1 MSSFAPLLPSSASRY
16 RGNQLDLCLLLC
28 AATVVQQLASFPSL
42 CKCLRV
48 QVLNRPQ
55 PLVARL
61 EDSLSASWNSF
72 FSFSPPLRPV
82 VLPSSSF
89 SSLPFPSLSSF
100 LLLWSY
106 RSSLLLARKKHFYDI
121 ALINKSSFTIHST
134 FKVKIKIEQNYILGI
149 CHNRIVAICKCKCSQ
164 IPVTAQWECQLCVRC
179 KRQSGIK
186 CGLAAHICHFFQL
199 TVGNPVCR
207 DKKCRILMFR
217 NKKCHI
223 LKFRDKTVLNNV
235 NGY

>member
-1 MSSFAPLLPSSASRY
+1 MSSFAPLLPSSVSRCH
-16 RGNQLDLCLLLC
+16 GNQLDLCLLLC

-48 QVLNRPQ
+48 QVPNRPQ

-61 EDSLSASWNSF
+61 EDSLSASWNFF
-72 FSFSPPLRPV
+72 FSFSPPLHPV
-82 VLPSSSF
+82 VLPFSSF

-134 FKVKIKIEQNYILGI
+134 FKVKIKIEQNDILGI
-149 CHNRIVAICKCKCSQ
+149 CHNRSVAICKCKCSQ
-164 IPVTAQWECQLCVRC
+164 IPVTAQWECQPCGCVRC

-186 CGLAAHICHFFQL
+186 CGVGSQRTFVVFSAHSAESSFSQQKVPYFNVSRQNR
-199 TVGNPVCR
+199 V
-207 DKKCRILMFR
+207 
-217 NKKCHI
+217 
-223 LKFRDKTVLNNV
+223 NNV

>member
-1 MSSFAPLLPSSASRY
+1 MSSFAPLLPSSVSRS
-16 RGNQLDLCLLLC
+16 RGNQLDLLLC

-61 EDSLSASWNSF
+61 EDSLSASWNFF
-72 FSFSPPLRPV
+72 FSFSPPLHPV

-89 SSLPFPSLSSF
+89 SSLPFPSLSFF

-106 RSSLLLARKKHFYDI
+106 QSSLLLARKKHFYDI

-134 FKVKIKIEQNYILGI
+134 FKVKIKIEQNDILGI
-149 CHNRIVAICKCKCSQ
+149 CHNRSVAICKCSQ
-164 IPVTAQWECQLCVRC
+164 IPVTTQWECQPCVRC

-186 CGLAAHICHFFQL
+186 CGAGSQRTFAIFFGSQRGIQFFA
-199 TVGNPVCR
+199 T
-207 DKKCRILMFR
+207 
-217 NKKCHI
+217 
-223 LKFRDKTVLNNV
+223 
-235 NGY
+235 